1 MEKLLKK
8 LKDEERR
15 ALIRLFTYPISQICN
30 IALVVFVI
38 LKLTEKIDWSWWIVT
53 SPIWGGFLVNVCIY
67 VLISIIYKYRDDK
80 V

>member
-1 MEKLLKK
+1 MEKLSKK

-15 ALIRLFTYPISQICN
+15 ALIRLLTYPISQIYN
-30 IALVVFVI
+30 LVLIVFVI
-38 LKLTEKIDWSWWIVT
+38 LKLTEKIDWSWWTVT

-67 VLISIIYKYRDDK
+67 VLVSIIYKYRNDK